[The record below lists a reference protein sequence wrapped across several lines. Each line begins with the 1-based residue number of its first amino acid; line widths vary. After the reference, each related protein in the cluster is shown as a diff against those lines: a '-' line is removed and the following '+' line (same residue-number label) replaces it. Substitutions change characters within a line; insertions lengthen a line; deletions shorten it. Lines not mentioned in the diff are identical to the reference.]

1 MFSVIFDMD
10 GTLLD
15 TQRICIPAWDYAGD
29 KQSIE
34 AMGSH
39 IPYVCGMNELG
50 WSSYLEDNF
59 PGLDIITFKKDMRE
73 YININLKV
81 KFMKGAPELMKFL
94 KNKNIKMALASGSS
108 MGSIVHHLTEV
119 DALDSFDVIVSG
131 KEVEHGK
138 PAPDIFLLTAERL
151 GVPPEECFVF
161 EDSANGV
168 KAAHAAGMKCI
179 GIPDVVEFSE
189 DVKKL
194 MFAELSSL
202 DEAIEV
208 FKKELKGMVLS

>member
-29 KQSIE
+29 KQGIE
-34 AMGSH
+34 AMGNH

-151 GVPPEECFVF
+151 GVSPEECFVF

-208 FKKELKGMVLS
+208 FKGYPAFLI